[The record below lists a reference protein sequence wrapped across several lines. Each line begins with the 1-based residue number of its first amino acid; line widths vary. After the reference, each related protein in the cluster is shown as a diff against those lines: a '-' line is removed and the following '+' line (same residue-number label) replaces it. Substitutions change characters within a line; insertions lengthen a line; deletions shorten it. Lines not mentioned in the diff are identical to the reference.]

1 MRSGGSSSIGEDD
14 WRVALR
20 QQIEQLARR
29 NENHKKASFLRGRTE
44 EVDEMI
50 VQLRNLVS
58 SQRES
63 EAALLHLRCMSFC
76 DESDKIVA
84 SRLSVASTRSTTPCV
99 SVTSGH
105 KVSPIDSAY
114 AQKAMWGSH
123 PPHPLFDVPE
133 EEEEKYGGGYYGY
146 SRKWWNLFCL
156 NSGKEVKERD
166 HGGNVRDLWN
176 TQIEFFLSCL
186 GFIVG
191 VGNTL
196 RFPSMAYQHG
206 GGVFFIPY
214 FVCLVFFGLPIVFMH
229 LCIGQYSGLSASG
242 AFWKMMPFSSGIGW
256 ALVLLAVPV
265 VIYYNII
272 VAWTIYYFWYSIRGF
287 FTDGLPWNHCTDGNP
302 SRGLCFLLPPS
313 SLDWITHHNCC
324 ELLGPIDCF
333 SNPASMTSV
342 EAFFHYQLLN
352 RTAVDD
358 PSLGPIQSHLFLAL
372 AVAWILVFFGVFK
385 GIGSI
390 GWAVSITA
398 TVPYLLLVIL
408 LLRGI
413 SLKGADKGLH
423 YLFSPDISRLW
434 DISMWKSA
442 AEQVFYELGIDA
454 GPLIS
459 MASFSR
465 YRNNIYRDAVLL
477 VVIDTFT
484 SILCGMVIFSF
495 IGFLATEQG
504 KNVDEILKHDSLY
517 LAYSVYPGVTSYM
530 DLGPLWA
537 ALFFAMLMISALDA
551 EFAWLEMIASAIM
564 NQFGV
569 RDKKVE
575 TRLLVGMCIV
585 FFFCGVPLCAR
596 GGIYIFHSIE
606 NLNANWNSFSLSLM
620 QMVVVC
626 FVYGVD
632 NFLEDIG
639 EMLRVPA
646 KLDPAELRVDHPG
659 YTFWRRLRHFCGP
672 TGLYIKWCWC
682 FCAPAVLLGLL
693 VASVWSY
700 RRVTFNNV
708 VLPWY
713 YELIAWVSMT
723 GPLLVVPIT
732 ALYTLYEARRRRK
745 PLRSVFS
752 VAGWR
757 NKKTEEEEKEQP
769 KHTPSSEHDYM
780 YIDPLSR
787 GPSAKSAAALDPAV
801 VAVASAPASPTGDD
815 SYERVTGR
823 IREWAEQNALDD
835 IEHLSYSGYDE
846 DGKTKKEEEANHR
859 LKPQRF
865 SVHSLSSVTGGTEM
879 TLFGPPPA
887 QNHFELSVSST
898 IKHRAAKRS
907 DQRKNRM
914 FDSLS
919 PFNLAT
925 FSFGEEAKSA
935 PVSSG
940 SPSPQAAASPPAR
953 HRTRSSDSFADEKSL
968 GSISITPL
976 DMPRGRSISFLKPPT
991 TKPRLKRPKP
1001 IDAPK
1006 SSSSDGGESDGE
1018 QRSKK
1023 L

>member
-1 MRSGGSSSIGEDD
+1 MRSSGSSSICEDD

-29 NENHKKASFLRGRTE
+29 NENHKKAGFMRNRTE
-44 EVDEMI
+44 EVDDMI
-50 VQLRNLVS
+50 VELRNLVS

-76 DESDKIVA
+76 DETDKLLA
-84 SRLSVASTRSTTPCV
+84 SRYSAASTRSTTPCV
-99 SVTSGH
+99 SVTSGPH
-105 KVSPIDSAY
+105 KVSPLESAY
-114 AQKAMWGSH
+114 GQKILWNSE
-123 PPHPLFDVPE
+123 PHRLFDVAE
-133 EEEEKYGGGYYGY
+133 EEEEKYGGYYNY
-146 SRKWWNLFCL
+146 SRSWWNLFCL

-166 HGGNVRDLWN
+166 QGGNVRDLWN

-287 FTDGLPWNHCTDGNP
+287 FTDGLPWNHCTD
-302 SRGLCFLLPPS
+302 
-313 SLDWITHHNCC
+313 DWIVHHNCC
-324 ELLGPIDCF
+324 ELLGPTDCF

-352 RTAVDD
+352 RTSVHD
-358 PSLGPIQSHLFLAL
+358 PTLGPIQSHLFLAL

-413 SLKGADKGLH
+413 SLKGAEKGLH

-606 NLNANWNSFSLSLM
+606 NLNANWNSFSLSLI
-620 QMVVVC
+620 QMIVVC

-639 EMLRVPA
+639 EMLRVPT

-700 RRVTFNNV
+700 QRVTFNNV

-713 YELIAWVSMT
+713 YETIAWISMT

-732 ALYTLYEARRRRK
+732 AIYTLYEARRRRK
-745 PLRSVFS
+745 PLSSVFS

-757 NKKTEEEEKEQP
+757 NRKTEEEEKEQP
-769 KHTPSSEHDYM
+769 RHTPSSEHDYM

-787 GPSAKSAAALDPAV
+787 GPSAKSNVNQGGIDPSV
-801 VAVASAPASPTGDD
+801 IAVASVEKNPDD

-823 IREWAEQNALDD
+823 IREWAEQHAIED
-835 IEHLSYSGYDE
+835 IEHLSYKGYND
-846 DGKTKKEEEANHR
+846 DEEEEKAKSATEHQNQR

-865 SVHSLSSVTGGTEM
+865 SVHSMSSLAGGAEV

-887 QNHFELSVSST
+887 EPQNHFELSVSST

-925 FSFGEEAKSA
+925 FSFNEEAKSA
-935 PVSSG
+935 PESSAG
-940 SPSPQAAASPPAR
+940 SGGSHSPQANASPAPR
-953 HRTRSSDSFADEKSL
+953 HRTRSSDSFNDEKSL
-968 GSISITPL
+968 GSISITPI
-976 DMPRGRSISFLKPPT
+976 DMPHGRSISFLKPPAA
-991 TKPRLKRPKP
+991 KPRLKRPKP
-1001 IDAPK
+1001 IDAPR
-1006 SSSSDGGESDGE
+1006 SSSSSSEEEESDGGLP
-1018 QRSKK
+1018 RK
-1023 L
+1023 